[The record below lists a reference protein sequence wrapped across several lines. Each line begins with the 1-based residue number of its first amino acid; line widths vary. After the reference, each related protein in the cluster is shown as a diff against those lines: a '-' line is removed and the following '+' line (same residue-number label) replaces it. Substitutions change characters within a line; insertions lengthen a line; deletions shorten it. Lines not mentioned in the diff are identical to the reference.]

1 MQIKIFMLLQNVYI
15 ISSKL
20 EICQSVLSGK
30 MVNPTRITV
39 AFDKTTADLLEK
51 ISTEAQV
58 SQSETMRR
66 ALKFYNENKAL
77 EDPAT
82 KKKIHSYLDML
93 LTGEHIILDVDHWLM
108 FLRLIASSP
117 EKETF
122 WKEHKEVA
130 RAHWEQLKTKVHS
143 PEEMLSRL
151 EICNFY
157 RLTKNA
163 PNDYTLVLVS
173 EVSKDFIRIFLEEY
187 FDAMGVKAEIK
198 ENLTKLRV
206 TVKPGL
212 TKF

>member
-1 MQIKIFMLLQNVYI
+1 
-15 ISSKL
+15 
-20 EICQSVLSGK
+20 

-51 ISTEAQV
+51 ISTESEV
-58 SQSETMRR
+58 SQSEVMRR

-77 EDPAT
+77 EDPAN
-82 KKKIHSYLDML
+82 KKKVHGYMDML
-93 LTGEHIILDVDHWLM
+93 LSGEHVILDVDHWLM
-108 FLRLIASSP
+108 FLSLIASSP
-117 EKETF
+117 EKEKF
-122 WKEHKEVA
+122 WNEHKEVA

-143 PEEMLSRL
+143 PEEMLTRL

-173 EVSKDFIRIFLEEY
+173 EMSKDFIRIFLEEY
-187 FDAMGVKAEIK
+187 FSAMGVKAEIK

-206 TVKPGL
+206 TIKP
-212 TKF
+212 TTPRI

>member
-1 MQIKIFMLLQNVYI
+1 MS
-15 ISSKL
+15 IS
-20 EICQSVLSGK
+20 ISGN

-39 AFDKTTADLLEK
+39 AFDKTTANLLEK
-51 ISTEAQV
+51 ISTEGQV
-58 SQSETMRR
+58 SQSEIMRR

-77 EDPAT
+77 EDPTT
-82 KKKIHSYLDML
+82 KKKIHAYLDML

-143 PEEMLSRL
+143 PEEMLNRL

-187 FDAMGVKAEIK
+187 FSAMGVKAEIK

-206 TVKPGL
+206 TVKTVGARP
-212 TKF
+212 

>member
-1 MQIKIFMLLQNVYI
+1 
-15 ISSKL
+15 
-20 EICQSVLSGK
+20 

-58 SQSETMRR
+58 SQSEVMRR

-77 EDPAT
+77 EDPAI
-82 KKKIHSYLDML
+82 KKKILAYSDML
-93 LTGEHIILDVDHWLM
+93 LNGEHVIIDVDHWLM
-108 FLRLIASSP
+108 FLRLISSSP
-117 EKETF
+117 EQEKF
-122 WKEHKEVA
+122 WSEHKEVA

-143 PEEMLSRL
+143 AEEMLVRL
-151 EICNFY
+151 EACNFY

-187 FDAMGVKAEIK
+187 FAAMGVKAEIK

-206 TVKPGL
+206 TVKPS
-212 TKF
+212 TPRM

>member
-1 MQIKIFMLLQNVYI
+1 
-15 ISSKL
+15 
-20 EICQSVLSGK
+20 

-58 SQSETMRR
+58 SQSEVMRR

-77 EDPAT
+77 EDSAI
-82 KKKIHSYLDML
+82 KKKIQAYSDML
-93 LTGEHIILDVDHWLM
+93 LNGEHVIIDVDHWLM
-108 FLRLIASSP
+108 FLRLISSSP
-117 EKETF
+117 EQEKF
-122 WKEHKEVA
+122 WSEHKELA

-143 PEEMLSRL
+143 AEEMLVRL
-151 EICNFY
+151 EACNFY

-187 FDAMGVKAEIK
+187 FAAMGVKAEIK

-206 TVKPGL
+206 TVKP
-212 TKF
+212 TSRM

>member
-1 MQIKIFMLLQNVYI
+1 
-15 ISSKL
+15 
-20 EICQSVLSGK
+20 

-58 SQSETMRR
+58 SQSEVMRR

-77 EDPAT
+77 ENPAI
-82 KKKIHSYLDML
+82 KKKILAYMDML
-93 LTGEHIILDVDHWLM
+93 LNGEHVIIDVDHWLM

-117 EKETF
+117 EQEKF
-122 WKEHKEVA
+122 WSEHKEVA

-143 PEEMLSRL
+143 AEEMLVRL
-151 EICNFY
+151 EECNFY

-173 EVSKDFIRIFLEEY
+173 EISKDFIRIFLEEY
-187 FDAMGVKAEIK
+187 FAAMGVKAEIK

-206 TVKPGL
+206 TVKPS
-212 TKF
+212 TTRM

>member
-1 MQIKIFMLLQNVYI
+1 MSDKSQVK
-15 ISSKL
+15 
-20 EICQSVLSGK
+20 K

-39 AFDKTTADLLEK
+39 AFDKSTADLLEK
-51 ISTEAQV
+51 ISAEAQV
-58 SQSETMRR
+58 SQSEIMRR

-82 KKKIHSYLDML
+82 KKKIHAYLDML
-93 LTGEHIILDVDHWLM
+93 FTGEHIILDVDHWLM

-117 EKETF
+117 ERETF
-122 WKEHKEVA
+122 WKEHKELA

-143 PEEMLSRL
+143 PEEMLYRL
-151 EICNFY
+151 EVCNFY

-187 FDAMGVKAEIK
+187 FAAMGVKAEIK

-206 TVKPGL
+206 TVKSG
-212 TKF
+212 TSKV

>member
-1 MQIKIFMLLQNVYI
+1 
-15 ISSKL
+15 
-20 EICQSVLSGK
+20 

-39 AFDKTTADLLEK
+39 AFDKLTADLLEK

-58 SQSETMRR
+58 SQSEIMRR

-77 EDPAT
+77 EELAI
-82 KKKIHSYLDML
+82 KKKIYVYLDML

-117 EKETF
+117 DKENF
-122 WKEHKEVA
+122 WTEHREVA
-130 RAHWEQLKTKVHS
+130 RAHWEQLKTKVQP
-143 PEEMLSRL
+143 PEELLSRL

-157 RLTKNA
+157 RLTRNA

-187 FDAMGVKAEIK
+187 LAAMGVKAEIK

-206 TVKPGL
+206 TIKPGVS
-212 TKF
+212 KS

>member
-1 MQIKIFMLLQNVYI
+1 
-15 ISSKL
+15 
-20 EICQSVLSGK
+20 

-58 SQSETMRR
+58 SQSEVMRR

-77 EDPAT
+77 EDPT
-82 KKKIHSYLDML
+82 IKKKIQAYSDML
-93 LTGEHIILDVDHWLM
+93 LNGEHVIIDVDHWLM

-117 EKETF
+117 EQEKF
-122 WKEHKEVA
+122 WSEHKELA

-143 PEEMLSRL
+143 AEEMLVRL
-151 EICNFY
+151 EACNFY

-173 EVSKDFIRIFLEEY
+173 EASKDFIRIFLEEY
-187 FDAMGVKAEIK
+187 FTAMGVKAEIK

-206 TVKPGL
+206 TVKP
-212 TKF
+212 TSRM